1 METVK
6 INFTL
11 EIEDGFPPIGVETLN
26 ARTCDD
32 GAFKIMNTPFFV
44 KETAY
49 DDRVN
54 ARKNADG
61 RLEFVECVE
70 QSTFKAISV
79 ILRNKAVGDRLIKDL
94 HGKDC
99 IIEYGE
105 FPGYK
110 MLAIAIPHSTDYA
123 AIKSLLDQY
132 ECIED
137 LSYAELVV

>member
-1 METVK
+1 VRRW
-6 INFTL
+6 
-11 EIEDGFPPIGVETLN
+11 GVQNNEYS
-26 ARTCDD
+26 
-32 GAFKIMNTPFFV
+32 FFV

>member
-1 METVK
+1 
-6 INFTL
+6 
-11 EIEDGFPPIGVETLN
+11 
-26 ARTCDD
+26 
-32 GAFKIMNTPFFV
+32 MNTPFFV

-49 DDRVN
+49 DDIVS

-61 RLEFVECVE
+61 RLEFIECVE
-70 QSTFKAISV
+70 QSTFKAISI
-79 ILRNKAVGDRLIKDL
+79 ILWSKEVGDRLVKDF

-123 AIKSLLDQY
+123 VIKSSLDKY
-132 ECIED
+132 EGIED